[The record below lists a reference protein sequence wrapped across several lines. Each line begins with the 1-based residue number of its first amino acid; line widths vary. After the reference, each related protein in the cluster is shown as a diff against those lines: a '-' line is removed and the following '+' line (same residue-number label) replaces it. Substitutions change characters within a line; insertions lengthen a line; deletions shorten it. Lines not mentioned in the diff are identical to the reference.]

1 MEENK
6 VKEDV
11 YQNLSKEYSPRFG
24 EVAVGMGFIT
34 EEQLKEAL
42 SEQIDDKLDNHPH
55 RFIGYILYE
64 HGWITNEQFDCVL
77 DTVLQTP
84 V

>member
-1 MEENK
+1 MQ
-6 VKEDV
+6 EDV
-11 YQNLSKEYSPRFG
+11 YRNLSKEYSPRFG
-24 EVAVGMGFIT
+24 EIAVGMGFIT

-55 RFIGYILYE
+55 RFIGYILFE
-64 HGWITNEQFDCVL
+64 NGWITNEQFDSVL
-77 DTVLQTP
+77 DTLHQAP

>member
-1 MEENK
+1 M
-6 VKEDV
+6 KEDV

-42 SEQIDDKLDNHPH
+42 SEQIDDKLNNHPH
-55 RFIGYILYE
+55 RFIGYILFE
-64 HGWITNEQFDCVL
+64 NGCITNEQFDSVL
-77 DTVLQTP
+77 DTLHKAP

>member
-24 EVAVGMGFIT
+24 EIAVGMGFIT
-34 EEQLKEAL
+34 EKQLKEAL
-42 SEQIDDKLDNHPH
+42 VEQIDDKLDNHPH
-55 RFIGYILYE
+55 RFIGYILFE
-64 HGWITNEQFDCVL
+64 NGCITNEQFDSVL
-77 DTVLQTP
+77 DTLHKAP